1 MLISQS
7 IFSMLFTIK
16 HTDLQLY
23 YNAISGFDMSN
34 FIKCGSYS
42 RYLISFENG
51 TVKTHSIT
59 VYRVIR
65 KGAMSRHT
73 HAILPDIIVPYSSY
87 SIRFIIYILYLYTH
101 RNCSAEDFCKKY
113 FISRST
119 IHEWLK
125 LYSSHIQEWINLLK
139 SSDNAF
145 GDSIAYSLSDF
156 LYQYMHTTKHP
167 FLVRR
172 ICHYTLSIPP

>member
-7 IFSMLFTIK
+7 IFSVLLSIK

-23 YNAISGFDMSN
+23 YNAISRFDMSS

-42 RYLISFENG
+42 RYLISFEKG
-51 TVKTHSIT
+51 KIKTRLVT

-65 KGAMSRHT
+65 KGDMSRHT

-87 SIRFIIYILYLYTH
+87 SIRFIIYFLYLYTH
-101 RNCSAEDFCKKY
+101 RNCSADKFCAKY
-113 FISRST
+113 QISRST
-119 IHEWLK
+119 INDWLT
-125 LYSSHIQEWINLLK
+125 LYSNQIQEWLSLLK
-139 SSDNAF
+139 SGDTAF
-145 GDSIAYSLSDF
+145 YNSIRFSLSDF
-156 LYQYMHTTKHP
+156 LYQYMCDTNHP